1 MDNFNWDDI
10 IDDDFDLLEIID
22 FGFPRNQSVSPM
34 NHLLTCLR
42 FYSSGSFLMTVG
54 DVAKVH
60 TSTVSRIVV
69 KVTEAIARLS
79 DRYIKMPNNNEIEQ
93 TQRDFFQIAAFP
105 RVIGAIDGTHVL
117 MESPG

>member
-1 MDNFNWDDI
+1 MKETVMHLLTLI
-10 IDDDFDLLEIID
+10 EEDLEY
-22 FGFPRNQSVSPM
+22 PSNRNQSVSPM
-34 NHLLTCLR
+34 NQLLTCLR
-42 FYSSGSFLMTVG
+42 FYSLDSFLMTVG
-54 DVAKVH
+54 DVAKAH

-93 TQRDFFQIAAFP
+93 TQRDFFEIAAFP

-117 MESPG
+117 MESP